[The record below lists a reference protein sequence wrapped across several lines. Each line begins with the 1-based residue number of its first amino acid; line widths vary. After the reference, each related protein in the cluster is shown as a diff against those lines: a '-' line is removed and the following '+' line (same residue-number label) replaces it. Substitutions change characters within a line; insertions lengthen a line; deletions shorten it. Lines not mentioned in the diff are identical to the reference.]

1 MTVAAVVVSYN
12 RKDLL
17 EKCLVALEGQTRPLD
32 EIIVIDNSSTDGA
45 PEVVKELFPEV
56 KLFETG
62 ANIGGAGG
70 FAWGIELAIAHG
82 HEYAWLMDDDAEPEL
97 DALEPLME
105 LVKTASEPYS
115 FLASM
120 VTLGGST
127 INAGNPP
134 VFSNDISRQV
144 SANQKGAIA
153 IDAATFVGVLVNLDI
168 ARQTHLPQRDFF
180 IWVDDTEYTLR
191 LSRMAPAVM
200 ARESRIKHPLS
211 KSGSRDMGGRLF
223 YFLRNKLWLVRTDP
237 QMSLQ
242 RKAFE
247 ILGYFGAA
255 LLQGP
260 HAEDKKLWLQS
271 LARGV
276 YQGLFK
282 SARKESP
289 GTLLNE
295 LSPVERAAAL
305 ELKTL
310 NA

>member
-45 PEVVKELFPEV
+45 PELVKESFPEV
-56 KLFETG
+56 KLFDTG
-62 ANIGGAGG
+62 SNVGGAGG
-70 FAWGIELAIAHG
+70 FAWGVELAIAHG

-105 LVKTASEPYS
+105 LAGSASEPYS

-120 VTLGGST
+120 VTLGGHT
-127 INAGNPP
+127 INTGNPP

-144 SANQKGAIA
+144 SANLKGAIA
-153 IDAATFVGVLVNLDI
+153 IDAATFVGVLVNLDV

-191 LSRMAPAVM
+191 LSRIAPAVM
-200 ARESRIKHPLS
+200 VRESRIKHPLS
-211 KSGSRDMGGRLF
+211 KSGSNDMGWRLF
-223 YFLRNKLWLVRTDP
+223 YFLRNKLWLIRTDP

-247 ILGYFGAA
+247 ILGFVGVA

-260 HAEDKKLWLQS
+260 HAADKKLWVRS
-271 LARGV
+271 VIRGA
-276 YQGLFK
+276 YQGFFR
-282 SARKESP
+282 SARKEIP
-289 GTLLNE
+289 GTLLDA
-295 LSPVERAAAL
+295 LSPTERAAAL
-305 ELKTL
+305 ELK
-310 NA
+310 NMNV

>member
-45 PEVVKELFPEV
+45 PELVEEFFPQV
-56 KLFETG
+56 KLFHTG
-62 ANIGGAGG
+62 SNIGGAGG

-105 LVKTASEPYS
+105 LVGTEPEPYS

-120 VTLGGST
+120 VTLGGTT

-144 SANQKGAIA
+144 SANLKGAIA

-168 ARQTHLPQRDFF
+168 ARQTHLPQRDYF
-180 IWVDDTEYTLR
+180 IWVDDTEYTFR

-200 ARESRIKHPLS
+200 VRGSRIKHPLS
-211 KSGSRDMGGRLF
+211 QSGSNDMGARLF
-223 YFLRNKLWLVRTDP
+223 YFLRNKIWLTRTDP
-237 QMSLQ
+237 RMSLQ

-247 ILGYFGAA
+247 ALGYVGAA

-260 HAEDKKLWLQS
+260 HAADKKVWAQS
-271 LARGV
+271 VARGL
-276 YQGLFK
+276 YQGLFR

-289 GTLLNE
+289 GTLLAE
-295 LSPVERAAAL
+295 LSPTERAAAL
-305 ELKTL
+305 EVKSM

>member
-45 PEVVKELFPEV
+45 PELVKELFPNV
-56 KLFETG
+56 KLFQTG
-62 ANIGGAGG
+62 SNIGGAGG
-70 FAWGIELAIAHG
+70 FAWGVELAIAHG
-82 HEYAWLMDDDAEPEL
+82 HEFAWLMDDDAEPEV
-97 DALEPLME
+97 DALKPLME
-105 LVKTASEPYS
+105 LAGSSSEPYS

-127 INAGNPP
+127 INTGNPP

-144 SANQKGAIA
+144 SANLKGAIA
-153 IDAATFVGVLVNLDI
+153 IEAATFVGVLVNLDI
-168 ARQTHLPQRDFF
+168 ARKTHLPQRDFF

-200 ARESRIKHPLS
+200 VRESRIKHPLS
-211 KSGSRDMGGRLF
+211 KSGSNDMGWRLF
-223 YFLRNKLWLVRTDP
+223 YYLRNKLWLVRTDP
-237 QMSLQ
+237 QMSFQ

-247 ILGYFGAA
+247 ILGYFGVAV
-255 LLQGP
+255 LQGP
-260 HAEDKKLWLQS
+260 HADDKQLWLRNVI
-271 LARGV
+271 RGT

-282 SARKESP
+282 SARKEVP
-289 GTLLNE
+289 GTLLDE
-295 LSPVERAAAL
+295 LTSAQRAVAL
-305 ELKTL
+305 ERKKS
-310 NA
+310 NV